1 LAEAL
6 VEVASEGRNDALDQ
20 VAADYGRRI
29 GRRSRRRNSETRLV
43 TALRLV
49 GYDSVVVCRTNH
61 ALVAGMV
68 EGVQARSFDAVLDR
82 APGRCCV
89 LARPSTLRRG
99 QRGGPASTA
108 QRRRDE

>member
-1 LAEAL
+1 M
-6 VEVASEGRNDALDQ
+6 
-20 VAADYGRRI
+20 
-29 GRRSRRRNSETRLV
+29 

-49 GYDSVVVCRTNH
+49 GYDPAPVNDHILLRNCPFRQAAQARPDVLCRMNH

-68 EGVQARSFDAVLDR
+68 QGMQARSFDAVLDR

-89 LARPSTLRRG
+89 LVTSSTAQRG

-108 QRRRDE
+108 QPSRDQQPL